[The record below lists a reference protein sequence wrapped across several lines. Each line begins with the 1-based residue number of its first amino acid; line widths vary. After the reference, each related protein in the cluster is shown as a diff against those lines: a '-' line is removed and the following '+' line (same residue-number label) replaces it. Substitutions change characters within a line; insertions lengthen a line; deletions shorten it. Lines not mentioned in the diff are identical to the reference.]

1 MKYAEVAVNS
11 PIARQHSFCYSIPP
25 QLTVSIG
32 QAIWVPFGSKVL
44 QGIVVKLNDIPSVET
59 TRDIIGLISDRPLLS
74 PVQVGLAFWLSEYYL
89 APLFDCVALMLPPG
103 FEQRVVTFLQL
114 LSQSIDLSQFTT
126 EQMQV
131 IRFLEGSGKV
141 KLKEVERRLGKKKAE
156 QITRELIRQHVLVK
170 SEQLE
175 EIRVRPKLT
184 RYLKLEIDGNRVEE
198 NIQQLRKRRAYR
210 QAAIVEFLAGYSNPV
225 SFRELRKNINCQW
238 SVIMALNKRG
248 VISIFDAQV
257 RRDPLA
263 HLKITT
269 TLPLELIPS
278 QEIAWQTIR
287 KRLAPGSDIN
297 QPGVFLLAGVT
308 GSGKTEIYLRAL
320 AEVVSQGRRGI
331 CMVPEIALTPQA
343 IERFASRFPG
353 RVAVFHSGLSLGEQ
367 FDEWYRIQNGDCDV
381 VVGPRSALF
390 VPQPDLALIIIDE
403 EHEWT
408 YKQADKLPRYHAREV
423 AIKLSQLT
431 GATVILG
438 SATPDVATFYRA
450 QQGEYQLLELKE
462 RITPRGVSPLP
473 EVEIVDTRNELKA
486 GNRSLFS
493 RSLLSAMSEVLAR
506 GEQVILFLNRRGAAN
521 FIRCQVCGYVPSCPR
536 CLVALTYHSA
546 TGKLVCHHCNY
557 YCLIPQVCS
566 QCFSPQLKYFGIG
579 TQKVEQETRRLFP
592 KVKILRWDSDITV
605 RRRAH
610 EEILAKFKEHEADVL
625 IGTQMIAKGLDL
637 PQVTLSGIIS
647 ADTGLNLPD
656 FRAGE
661 RTFQLVCQ
669 VAGRAG
675 RGFAAGKVIV
685 QTYCPGHYAI
695 RAAAKHDYLGFYNQ
709 ELKYRRQFGYPPFS
723 QLARLVFSHT
733 NFHTCHREVD
743 KMYQLLNTEKNRK
756 GIADLRIIGP
766 VPAYISRIR
775 GRYQWQIILCGVAL
789 SEFLTGISFTQGWI
803 IDVDPVS
810 VI

>member
-11 PIARQHSFCYSIPP
+11 PIARRHSFCYSIPP

-44 QGIVVKLNDIPSVET
+44 QGIVVKLSDIPSVET
-59 TRDIIGLISDRPLLS
+59 TREIIGFISSRPLLS
-74 PVQVGLAFWLSEYYL
+74 PVQVQLALWLSEYYL
-89 APLFDCVALMLPPG
+89 APLFDAVALMLPPG
-103 FEQRVVTFLQL
+103 FEQKVVTFLQL
-114 LSQSIDLSQFTT
+114 LPQSIDLSQFTA
-126 EQMQV
+126 EQGQV
-131 IRFLEGSGKV
+131 VRFFEDGGTVKV
-141 KLKEVERRLGKKKAE
+141 KELERRFGKGKAV
-156 QITRELIRQHVLVK
+156 QIIRELIRRHVLAK

-184 RYLKLEIDGNRVEE
+184 RYLKLELSGNQVEE
-198 NIQQLRKRRAYR
+198 KIQQLRKTRAYK
-210 QAAIVEFLAGYSNPV
+210 QAAVVEFLAGYPKPI
-225 SFRELRKNINCQW
+225 SFMELSKNIACQW
-238 SVIMALNKRG
+238 SVIMALNERG
-248 VISIFDAQV
+248 VVSIFDAQV

-263 HLKITT
+263 HLKITP

-278 QEIAWQTIR
+278 QEIAWQTIH
-287 KRLAPGSDIN
+287 KGLVSGGDIN
-297 QPGVFLLAGVT
+297 QPRVFLLVGVT

-331 CMVPEIALTPQA
+331 CMVPEIALTPQT
-343 IERFASRFPG
+343 IERFASRFTG
-353 RVAVFHSGLSLGEQ
+353 RVAVLHSGLSLGEQ
-367 FDEWYRIQNGDCDV
+367 FDEWHRIQGGDCDV
-381 VVGPRSALF
+381 VIGPRSALF
-390 VPQPDLALIIIDE
+390 APQPDLALIIIDE

-408 YKQADKLPRYHAREV
+408 YKQADKTPRYHAREV
-423 AIKLSQLT
+423 AVKLSQLT

-438 SATPDVATFYRA
+438 SATPDVTTFYRA
-450 QQGEYQLLELKE
+450 QQGEYQLVELKE

-473 EVEIVDTRNELKA
+473 EVEVVDTRNELKA

-493 RSLLSAMSEVLAR
+493 RSLSGAMSEVLSR

-521 FIRCQVCGYVPSCPR
+521 FIRCQVCGYVPGCPR
-536 CLVALTYHSA
+536 CMVALTYHSA

-579 TQKVEQETRRLFP
+579 TQKVEQETSRLFP
-592 KVKILRWDSDITV
+592 QAKILRWDRDITV
-605 RRRAH
+605 RRQAH
-610 EEILAKFKEHEADVL
+610 EEILAKFKAHEADVL

-637 PQVTLSGIIS
+637 PQVTLAGVIS

-675 RGFAAGKVIV
+675 RGFAAGRVVV
-685 QTYCPGHYAI
+685 QTYCPEHYAI
-695 RAAAKHDYLGFYNQ
+695 KAAARHDYLGFYNQ
-709 ELKYRRQFGYPPFS
+709 EIKYRHQFGYPPFS

-733 NFHTCHREVD
+733 NFNACRFEAD
-743 KMYQLLNTEKNRK
+743 KMHQLLNTEKNRK

-766 VPAYISRIR
+766 VPAYVPRIR

-789 SEFLTGISFTQGWI
+789 SEFLAGISFPQAWI